1 MQRDQPDRDLDVV
14 SLQVDWLYFVAFFA
28 VAIGLV
34 LYTRG
39 EDEGKESGL
48 VVASNYLRLDTYR
61 SKKSSTLGDT
71 FREGV
76 ACDETVEHRPRN
88 LREERESVEIERTGN
103 SELE

>member
-1 MQRDQPDRDLDVV
+1 MQRDQTDRDLDFV

-48 VVASNYLRLDTYR
+48 AVASNYLRLDTYR
-61 SKKSSTLGDT
+61 NRNSNTPGDS
-71 FREGV
+71 FREGI
-76 ACDETVEHRPRN
+76 ADEETAEHRSGKF
-88 LREERESVEIERTGN
+88 REKHGSVESERTDDGD
-103 SELE
+103 LE